1 MSRLVVVSNRVALP
15 AHTKAGSA
23 GGLAVAVLAAL
34 RQRGGVWFG
43 WSGEVADEASP
54 VPETFD
60 SGKVTFAT
68 VDLTPQDH
76 DEYYNGFANRVLWPL
91 FHYRPGLTDFNR
103 RYRIGYRRVNEL
115 FADSLR
121 SLLRDDDVIWVHD
134 YHFIPFGQILRRAGC
149 GQRMGF
155 FLHIPW
161 PALEV
166 LLVLPN
172 HRELVEGLCN
182 YDLVGFQS
190 ASDLRAF
197 RDYIQLEA
205 GGRVGA
211 DGTVE
216 AFGRRLRAEAFP
228 ISIDTANVA
237 RMAAEAETSRQVQRL
252 RESLQGRALMIGV
265 DRLDY
270 SKGLVQR
277 MEAYAILLDAHPDNR
292 GRVVLLQIA
301 PPTREGIP
309 EYDEIRRQLEA
320 IAGHLN
326 GTYAEYDWAPLRYLN
341 KYFSR
346 RNLAGFLR
354 AGRVGLV
361 TPLRDGMNLVA
372 KEYVAAQAPEDPGVL
387 VLSRFAG
394 AVGEMDGA
402 LVVNPHDAEGV
413 AEAMQQALHMP
424 VDERR
429 SRWRRMYDHLA
440 SHDIDRWRDSFLVAL
455 SQATPN

>member
-1 MSRLVVVSNRVALP
+1 LSRLVVVSNRVALP

-43 WSGEVADEASP
+43 WSGEVVPEASP
-54 VPETFD
+54 EPETFET
-60 SGKVTFAT
+60 GKVTFAT

-115 FADSLR
+115 FAESLR

-190 ASDLRAF
+190 ESDLRAF

-341 KYFSR
+341 KFFSR
-346 RNLAGFLR
+346 RTLAGFLR

-394 AVGEMDGA
+394 AVAELDGA
-402 LVVNPHDAEGV
+402 LIVNPHDAEGV
-413 AEAMQQALHMP
+413 AEAMQQALQMP

-429 SRWRRMYDHLA
+429 SRWRRMYDRLA
-440 SHDIDRWRDSFLVAL
+440 SHDIDRWRDSFLDAL
-455 SQATPN
+455 SQAKPD